1 LKQLGFDEKIGKPI
15 RESLQNFS
23 IELMEKNK
31 NLIEIQKEHYAEN
44 GDMVLTLRMQR
55 QDFKRALARA
65 DMAESRFLEPVQEA
79 WH

>member
-1 LKQLGFDEKIGKPI
+1 MSTEVFNEEICLHPAEAKLRAILYDLGA
-15 RESLQNFS
+15 
-23 IELMEKNK
+23 
-31 NLIEIQKEHYAEN
+31 IQKEHYAEN

-65 DMAESRFLEPVQEA
+65 DVAESRFLEPIQEA